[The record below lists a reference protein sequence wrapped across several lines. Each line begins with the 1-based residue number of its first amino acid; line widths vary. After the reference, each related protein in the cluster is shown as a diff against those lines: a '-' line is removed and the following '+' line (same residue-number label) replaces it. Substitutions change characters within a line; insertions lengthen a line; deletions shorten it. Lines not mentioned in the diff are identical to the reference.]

1 MRKHKKNLRPRKVE
15 KKHRYFYANVSF
27 MSAIKLNTITR
38 VEVTVEAIGERPFFP
53 VIGTIKWC
61 AEQYKDVA
69 LIETIQVNN
78 VIEMSKEDY
87 LDFKKLGRGTN
98 TKL

>member
-1 MRKHKKNLRPRKVE
+1 MSKHKKNLRHRKVE

-27 MSAIKLNTITR
+27 MSAIQPNIITR
-38 VEVTVEAIGERPFFP
+38 AEVTVEAIGERPFFP
-53 VIGTIKWC
+53 VTRIIKWC

-69 LIETIQVNN
+69 LIETIQVNA

-87 LDFKKLGRGTN
+87 LDFMKLGRGTKA
-98 TKL
+98 KL

>member
-1 MRKHKKNLRPRKVE
+1 MRKRKNLQSAKTHM
-15 KKHRYFYANVSF
+15 KHRYFYANVSF

-38 VEVTVEAIGERPFFP
+38 AEVTVEAIGERPFFP
-53 VIGTIKWC
+53 VTGTIKWC

-87 LDFKKLGRGTN
+87 LDYKKLGRGTN
-98 TKL
+98 AKL

>member
-1 MRKHKKNLRPRKVE
+1 MRKRKSLQSAKTA

-27 MSAIKLNTITR
+27 MSAIQLNAITR
-38 VEVTVEAIGERPFFP
+38 AEVTVEAIGERPFFP
-53 VIGTIKWC
+53 VTGTIKWC

-69 LIETIQVNN
+69 LVETIQVNN

-98 TKL
+98 AKL